1 MYASRS
7 LHAQILQAC
16 TDIGDFIRGV
26 SREEFMADLKTQRAV
41 EMTFVIIAEI
51 ADRIR
56 LEEPEL
62 LASLPSV
69 PWAQIR
75 GMRNRLVHGYVAIN
89 LETVWA
95 TASIAIPQLR
105 RTLEAPRNGS

>member
-1 MYASRS
+1 MPDPES

-16 TDIGDFIRGV
+16 VDVEDFIRGM
-26 SREEFMADLKTQRAV
+26 SRAQFMADLKTQRAV

-56 LEEPEL
+56 LEEPDL
-62 LASLPSV
+62 LSSLPSV

-75 GMRNRLVHGYVAIN
+75 GMRNRLVHGYIAIN

-105 RTLEAPRNGS
+105 TALGGAQSGS